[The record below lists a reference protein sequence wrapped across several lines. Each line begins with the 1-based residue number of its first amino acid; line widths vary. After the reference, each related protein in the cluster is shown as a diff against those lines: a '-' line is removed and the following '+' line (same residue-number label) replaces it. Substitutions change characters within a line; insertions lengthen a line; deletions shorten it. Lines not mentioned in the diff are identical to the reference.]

1 MSETDTGKAV
11 QVLDLLLGFFGE
23 SGAHWTRG
31 RYHDGHGRRC
41 LIGALDYLRR
51 KHRVPSEGAEYFL
64 QEEMPHWRFALVYF
78 NDHRCRSFA
87 ELRSIIVNARALA
100 LRDAERER
108 AAAAVERWLLAELE
122 MDQAASVAAGD
133 NSVTLSYIMSARHRS
148 VLPPNPAAIH
158 LVSAR
163 AK

>member
-11 QVLDLLLGFFGE
+11 QVLDLLLEFFGE

-51 KHRVPSEGAEYFL
+51 KHRVPSKGAEYFL
-64 QEEMPHWRFALVYF
+64 QEAMPHRRFALVYF

-108 AAAAVERWLLAELE
+108 AAAAVGRWLPAEGGK
-122 MDQAASVAAGD
+122 DPRGA
-133 NSVTLSYIMSARHRS
+133 
-148 VLPPNPAAIH
+148 PAA
-158 LVSAR
+158 AR
-163 AK
+163 KQEAGILMPRPPG

>member
-11 QVLDLLLGFFGE
+11 QVLDLLLEFFGE

-64 QEEMPHWRFALVYF
+64 QEAMPHRRFALVYF
-78 NDHRCRSFA
+78 NDHLCRSFA
-87 ELRSIIVNARALA
+87 ELRSIIINARALA
-100 LRDAERER
+100 LREAERDR
-108 AAAAVERWLLAELE
+108 AAAAVERWLLPELE
-122 MDQAASVAAGD
+122 RHRAASAAAGD
-133 NSVTLSYIMSARHRS
+133 NSVTSSYVRA
-148 VLPPNPAAIH
+148 PPERIAA
-158 LVSAR
+158 
-163 AK
+163 

>member
-11 QVLDLLLGFFGE
+11 QVLDLLLEFFGE

-41 LIGALDYLRR
+41 IIGALDYLRR

-64 QEEMPHWRFALVYF
+64 QEAMPYRRFALVYF

-100 LRDAERER
+100 LREAERER
-108 AAAAVERWLLAELE
+108 ATAAVERWLLAELE
-122 MDQAASVAAGD
+122 MHRAARAATAD
-133 NSVTLSYIMSARHRS
+133 NSVTLSYVRA
-148 VLPPNPAAIH
+148 PPECIAA
-158 LVSAR
+158 
-163 AK
+163 

>member
-11 QVLDLLLGFFGE
+11 QVLDLLLEFFGE

-64 QEEMPHWRFALVYF
+64 QEAMPYRRFALVYF

-100 LRDAERER
+100 LREAERER
-108 AAAAVERWLLAELE
+108 ATAAVERWLLAELE
-122 MDQAASVAAGD
+122 MHRAARAATAD
-133 NSVTLSYIMSARHRS
+133 NSVTLSYVRA
-148 VLPPNPAAIH
+148 PPERIAA
-158 LVSAR
+158 
-163 AK
+163 